1 MGKPKKSAKDLAFD
15 RERTRLHSII
25 QDRDQEIL
33 RLTADV
39 NKYKASAESWE
50 NTARILEAKLGIPK
64 EEILASIEREK
75 KLEKFL
81 NNPML
86 AMMGTVFLKEE

>member
-1 MGKPKKSAKDLAFD
+1 MSKPKKSAKDLAFD
-15 RERTRLHSII
+15 RERIRLHSII

-33 RLTADV
+33 RLTAEV

-50 NTARILEAKLGIPK
+50 NTARILEAKLEIPK

-75 KLEKFL
+75 KLEGLLK
-81 NNPML
+81 NPF
-86 AMMGTVFLKEE
+86 MGIFNL

>member
-1 MGKPKKSAKDLAFD
+1 MAKQQKSAKDKAFD
-15 RERTRLHSII
+15 RERIRLHSII
-25 QDRDQEIL
+25 QAKDQEIL
-33 RLTADV
+33 QLTAEL

-75 KLEKFL
+75 KLERFL
-81 NNPML
+81 NNPLL
-86 AMMGTVFLKEE
+86 ASTFNGFI